1 MADFLIGDVKQ
12 VRELTQQRM
21 VNSHLKGGRVVLSA
35 ATAASLEMDGLVSR
49 YILGWLG
56 DGELLKDYE
65 Y

>member
-12 VRELTQQRM
+12 VRELTQQMM
-21 VNSHLKGGRVVLSA
+21 VTKHLKAGWVLLSA
-35 ATAASLEMDGLVSR
+35 ATAASQEMDGLVSR

-56 DGELLKDYE
+56 DDEPLPDYK